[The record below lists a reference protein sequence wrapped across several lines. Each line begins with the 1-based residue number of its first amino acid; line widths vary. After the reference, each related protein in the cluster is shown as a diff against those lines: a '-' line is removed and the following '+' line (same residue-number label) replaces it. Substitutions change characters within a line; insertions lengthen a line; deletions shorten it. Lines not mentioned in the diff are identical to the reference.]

1 MSNNKQSSVIW
12 FAIESWKLGMQLQ
25 NQEISKDKHSVLWV
39 DLLVKAKAM
48 HKEEIKDAFQEG
60 QEIPP
65 LDDTKDEYSPMTK
78 TLNYYKETYGGNK

>member
-39 DLLVKAKAM
+39 DLLVKAKAKHEEDINEYM
-48 HKEEIKDAFQEG
+48 ITQNDSCKICIMLKEV
-60 QEIPP
+60 
-65 LDDTKDEYSPMTK
+65 L
-78 TLNYYKETYGGNK
+78 

>member
-39 DLLVKAKAM
+39 DLLVKAKAK
-48 HKEEIKDAFQEG
+48 HEEEIKDACQEF
-60 QEIPP
+60 
-65 LDDTKDEYSPMTK
+65 LDTTLPDEVI
-78 TLNYYKETYGGNK
+78 NEYYKQTYRGNK

>member
-48 HKEEIKDAFQEG
+48 HKKEIKDAFNQG
-60 QEIPP
+60 
-65 LDDTKDEYSPMTK
+65 
-78 TLNYYKETYGGNK
+78 

>member
-39 DLLVKAKAM
+39 DLLVKAKAK
-48 HKEEIKDAFQEG
+48 HEEEIMKSFQEG

-65 LDDTKDEYSPMTK
+65 LDDTKDEYSPM
-78 TLNYYKETYGGNK
+78 NYYKETYGGNK

>member
-1 MSNNKQSSVIW
+1 MSNNKQSSLIW

-48 HKEEIKDAFQEG
+48 HKEEIKNAYWAGIDDHLNQNKMPNSEG
-60 QEIPP
+60 
-65 LDDTKDEYSPMTK
+65 
-78 TLNYYKETYGGNK
+78 YYNETYGGNK

>member
-1 MSNNKQSSVIW
+1 MNNNKQSSVIW

-48 HKEEIKDAFQEG
+48 HKEEIEYAYDSGLFDRSIDYFGGE
-60 QEIPP
+60 
-65 LDDTKDEYSPMTK
+65 LDEDEQHYNK
-78 TLNYYKETYGGNK
+78 TYGGNK

>member
-39 DLLVKAKAM
+39 DLLVQAKAM
-48 HKEEIKDAFQEG
+48 HKEEIENAFISGDDSDCLQE
-60 QEIPP
+60 QDSKLFSEH
-65 LDDTKDEYSPMTK
+65 
-78 TLNYYKETYGGNK
+78 YYKVTFNTEDK